1 MCKHGDEVEIKQPL
15 QDDRSTPQIEQKV
28 MTSSAVEKTFDLM
41 GLKSQH
47 HLAFNAHTTHQ

>member
-15 QDDRSTPQIEQKV
+15 QDDRSTPEIEQKGT
-28 MTSSAVEKTFDLM
+28 TSSAVENTFDLM

-47 HLAFNAHTTHQ
+47 HLAFYGHTTYQ